1 MFSIFLLEFF
11 RFKPLDKLRNVFC
24 KRRELQIA
32 SHSFAKYG
40 GVAQLIIQAG
50 SQNEHL
56 NI

>member
-11 RFKPLDKLRNVFC
+11 RFKLLDKLRNVFC